1 MGAKYTEA
9 QKRAAE
15 KYKATHREQL
25 KLDVPKGS
33 KDKYKAYAQKQGKS
47 LTALIIELLEAD
59 MLKNGEK

>member
-15 KYKATHREQL
+15 KYKAANREQL

-33 KDKYKAYAQKQGKS
+33 KDKYKAYAKSKGKS
-47 LTALIIELLEAD
+47 FTALIIELLEAD

>member
-15 KYKATHREQL
+15 KYKAVNREQL

-33 KDKYKAYAQKQGKS
+33 KDRYKAYAKSKGKS

-59 MLKNGEK
+59 MFKNEEK

>member
-15 KYKATHREQL
+15 KYKSAHREQL

-33 KDKYKAYAQKQGKS
+33 KGRYKAYAQKQGKS
-47 LTALIIELLEAD
+47 LTALITELLEAD
-59 MLKNGEK
+59 MLKNGE